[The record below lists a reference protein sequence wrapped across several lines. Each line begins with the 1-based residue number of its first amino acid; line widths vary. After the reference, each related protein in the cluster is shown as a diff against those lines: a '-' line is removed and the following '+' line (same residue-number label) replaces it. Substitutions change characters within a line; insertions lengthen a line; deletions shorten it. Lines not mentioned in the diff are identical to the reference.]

1 MHLLRSSA
9 PVLSTYRHLRLL
21 YCAGYN
27 TGFVIAGIGG
37 EQSLQDMDEA
47 IAASVSALPQHLPRS
62 VQGASTP
69 LEVLA
74 ATSNGIDLIHSSW
87 PYELTLAGKAFTA
100 DLTMSSSS
108 SSSSSTATPM
118 NSTNSA
124 AAAAAVGGMVLDLH
138 DPIYRADKLP
148 LLEGCTCITCKQHMR
163 AYIHHLLCAKE
174 MVGSVLL
181 QIHNMHHFLQFF
193 VQIRASIEGGWSEQ
207 YHEWWLA
214 GRPTGVAQEL

>member
-1 MHLLRSSA
+1 MCMLF
-9 PVLSTYRHLRLL
+9 
-21 YCAGYN
+21 CAEYN
-27 TGFVIAGIGG
+27 TGFVIAGIGS
-37 EQSLQDMDEA
+37 EQSLQDMNAA

-62 VQGASTP
+62 VQGTSTP

-100 DLTMSSSS
+100 NLTMSSSS
-108 SSSSSTATPM
+108 SSSTASSMDNTD
-118 NSTNSA
+118 SA
-124 AAAAAVGGMVLDLH
+124 AAAAAAVVEGMMLDLH
-138 DPIYRADKLP
+138 DPVYRADKLP
-148 LLEGCTCITCKQHMR
+148 LLEGCSCITCKQHMR

-207 YHEWWLA
+207 YHQWWLA
-214 GRPTGVAQEL
+214 GRPTGAAQSL

>member
-1 MHLLRSSA
+1 M
-9 PVLSTYRHLRLL
+9 
-21 YCAGYN
+21 N
-27 TGFVIAGIGG
+27 K
-37 EQSLQDMDEA
+37 A
-47 IAASVSALPQHLPRS
+47 IVASVSALPQHLPRS

-74 ATSNGIDLIHSSW
+74 ATANGIDLIHSSW
-87 PYELTLAGKAFTA
+87 PYELTVAGKAFTA
-100 DLTMSSSS
+100 NLIMS

-118 NSTNSA
+118 NSTSSA
-124 AAAAAVGGMVLDLH
+124 IAAEAAAAVEGMVLDLH

-148 LLEGCTCITCKQHMR
+148 LLEGCSCITCKQHMR

-193 VQIRASIEGGWSEQ
+193 VQIRASIEGGCSEQ
-207 YHEWWLA
+207 YQQWWLA
-214 GRPTGVAQEL
+214 GRPTGAAQQL